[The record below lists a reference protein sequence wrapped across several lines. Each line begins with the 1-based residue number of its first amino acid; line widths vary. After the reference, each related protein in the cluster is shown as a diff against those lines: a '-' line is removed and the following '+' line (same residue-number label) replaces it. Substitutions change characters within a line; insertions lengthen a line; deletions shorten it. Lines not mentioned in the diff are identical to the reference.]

1 MSAKVSKPESF
12 QTDLLSFVTVI
23 SKSTRKRRKRSSEKS
38 NPKDSLQDHQNSP
51 ESLQHSSDRHES
63 LQHTSNIST
72 PTDKKKR
79 TPPSIDSSPTAKKLI
94 LDRSQTPPKI
104 GDLTQ
109 IEPSMDPLETGST
122 PPVLPQR
129 STEETEME
137 SRLLSAMAGL
147 IAPLQTKL
155 DQMQTS
161 IDTMT
166 RVDWDAQHESITKL
180 VNENSVLT
188 TKIYQLERT
197 TSNLQARLEKLE
209 ERIGGCNIIITGLA
223 ENKWEKEQVTLE
235 RSYDIFSE
243 LMIARTYEDRLQM
256 AKSIEII
263 SAKRLGNWNKLRGRP
278 VAVTLSKKM
287 DAEYIMKNRKSLPAK
302 VYIDYEYDEETSNA
316 RRLLRPIFNMAKQKS
331 EYKGKCKLEGGNL
344 IILGKTYNE
353 NNLHELPDNLNP
365 HNAASRY
372 SPDTVGFFG
381 ELSPLSNFHKSKFTH
396 EGITYHSSEQ
406 WIQRQKALLFNNPTV
421 AADML
426 KESTSLGCKLLSKSI
441 VNFDPVRWKEKAK
454 ELCLPGI
461 KAKFEQN
468 AVSRNCLLS
477 THGLKIVESSY
488 DKFWGT
494 GIPLRDDRCLLPR
507 HWHTQGLLGIILEDI
522 RLTLS
527 PDTHQPPV
535 HDMET

>member
-1 MSAKVSKPESF
+1 MSAKVSKPESH

-23 SKSTRKRRKRSSEKS
+23 SKTTRKRRKRRSEKS
-38 NPKDSLQDHQNSP
+38 NPEETLQDQKNSP
-51 ESLQHSSDRHES
+51 ESFQQSSDRHES
-63 LQHTSNIST
+63 LQHTSNILT
-72 PTDKKKR
+72 PTDIKKR
-79 TPPSIDSSPTAKKLI
+79 TPPSIDRSPTAKKLI
-94 LDRSQTPPKI
+94 LDKSQIPPKI
-104 GDLTQ
+104 GDLTL
-109 IEPSMDPLETGST
+109 IKPSMDPPETGST
-122 PPVLPQR
+122 PPVLPQC

-137 SRLLSAMAGL
+137 TRLLSAMAGL

-166 RVDWDAQHESITKL
+166 KVDWDAQHETITKL

-188 TKIYQLERT
+188 TKIHQLEKT
-197 TSNLQARLEKLE
+197 TNNLQTRLEKLE

-223 ENKWEKEQVTLE
+223 EDKWEKEQITLD

-243 LMIARTYEDRLQM
+243 LMTARTYGERLQM
-256 AKSIEII
+256 AKSIEIM
-263 SAKRLGNWNKLRGRP
+263 SVKRLGNWNKLRGRP
-278 VAVTLSKKM
+278 VSVTLSKKM
-287 DAEYIMKNRKSLPAK
+287 DAEFIMKNRKSLPAK
-302 VYIDYEYDEETSNA
+302 VYIDYEYDEETSNS

-353 NNLHELPDNLNP
+353 KNLHELPDNLNP

-381 ELSPLSNFHKSKFTH
+381 ELSPLSNFHKSTFTH

-426 KESTSLGCKLLSKSI
+426 KESTSLGCKLLSKTI
-441 VNFDPVRWKEKAK
+441 VNFDPVKWKEKAK

-461 KAKFEQN
+461 KQN
-468 AVSRNCLLS
+468 SNKMQS
-477 THGLKIVESSY
+477 QGIVY
-488 DKFWGT
+488 Y
-494 GIPLRDDRCLLPR
+494 PLMD
-507 HWHTQGLLGIILEDI
+507 
-522 RLTLS
+522 
-527 PDTHQPPV
+527 
-535 HDMET
+535 